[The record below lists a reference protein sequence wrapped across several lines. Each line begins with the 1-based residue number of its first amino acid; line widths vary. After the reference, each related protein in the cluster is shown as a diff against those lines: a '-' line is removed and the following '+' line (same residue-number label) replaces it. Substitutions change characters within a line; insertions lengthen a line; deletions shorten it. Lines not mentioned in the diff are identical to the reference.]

1 MKQVFHRIM
10 STVMAFVVLFS
21 TMSFTVNMHYCGD
34 TLVQTAIFHKA
45 KGCGMEMNKPSTEG
59 CAITKKNCCDDEQ
72 LVVDGQDELQ
82 LQFEKLTFEQQQ
94 FVASFVYTY
103 INLFEGLD
111 KNVSS
116 YEEYEPPLVFRQIFK
131 IDETYLI

>member
-1 MKQVFHRIM
+1 
-10 STVMAFVVLFS
+10 MAFVVLFS
-21 TMSFTVNMHYCGD
+21 TMSYTVNMHYCGD
-34 TLVQTAIFHKA
+34 TLVETAIFHKTE
-45 KGCGMEMNKPSTEG
+45 GCGMEMDNSADED
-59 CAITKKNCCDDEQ
+59 CSIRKKNCCDEKQ

-82 LQFEKLTFEQQQ
+82 LGLDKTSFQQQ
-94 FVASFVYTY
+94 IFIASFVYSY

-116 YEEYEPPLVFRQIFK
+116 FEEYEPPPVIRQIFK

>member
-1 MKQVFHRIM
+1 
-10 STVMAFVVLFS
+10 MAFVVLFS

-34 TLVQTAIFHKA
+34 TLVETTLFNKA
-45 KGCGMEMNKPSTEG
+45 KGCGMEMEKPSTEG
-59 CAITKKNCCDDEQ
+59 CSITKKNCCDDKQ
-72 LVVDGQDELQ
+72 LVIDGQDELK
-82 LQFEKLTFEQQQ
+82 LNFDKLTFEQQQ

-116 YEEYEPPLVFRQIFK
+116 YE
-131 IDETYLI
+131 